1 MSRIDLPVMPLP
13 PEPPPEDESYVS
25 PAVEWIRDVRQD
37 AREAVLR
44 RLMERLEQLRAGL
57 ITAPEQR
64 VADEALALVKGLLE
78 EQ

>member
-1 MSRIDLPVMPLP
+1 VP
-13 PEPPPEDESYVS
+13 PQCRDAITVLAVIHEPSVFSSAVRATLVRLGEMRDE
-25 PAVEWIRDVRQD
+25 
-37 AREAVLR
+37 
-44 RLMERLEQLRAGL
+44 L